1 MMSNEVK
8 NMRAAMQRA
17 AGFGP
22 HGHMQRSGEPRP
34 GERFRQARE
43 KHAAMSE
50 DQHAAR
56 RFGRNPKGYTPNA
69 V

>member
-1 MMSNEVK
+1 MMSNEMVE
-8 NMRAAMQRA
+8 MFGVTDAMQRA
-17 AGFGP
+17 SEFGD
-22 HGHMQRSGEPRP
+22 HGHMPKTPSEPKP

-56 RFGRNPKGYTPNA
+56 RFGRNPKGY
-69 V
+69 